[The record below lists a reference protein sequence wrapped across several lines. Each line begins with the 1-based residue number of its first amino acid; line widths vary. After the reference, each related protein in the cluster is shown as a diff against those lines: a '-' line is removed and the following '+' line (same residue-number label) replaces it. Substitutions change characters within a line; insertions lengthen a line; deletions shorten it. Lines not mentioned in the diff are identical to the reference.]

1 MLDIFI
7 DSLFCSRR
15 EINWKI
21 DPNNI
26 DELEKTFNFI
36 LKVYKKNNIELFD
49 IDTFKIIYSENN
61 YAPVFGKTSKWIVEE
76 GKSYEYKIPVEDPN
90 VNDSILIEN
99 VGAQLPRGMRLNKKD
114 KILYFDIDYEH
125 VDKVNNTQNY
135 NLELKSK
142 TSLETIHYYDKNFS
156 PNKFLSGA
164 KKAFEL
170 IIESYAKGEINKIKH
185 LISTNI
191 FSIFSKEI
199 KLRIKK
205 KNSLEHSLVSIKS
218 ADIEKINVK
227 SSIAD
232 IVVKFVSEQV
242 NLLKN
247 EKGKVLK
254 GNDEYIE
261 NHTDYWTFSKDLKS
275 NNPNW
280 KLVVTK
286 TG

>member
-1 MLDIFI
+1 M
-7 DSLFCSRR
+7 
-15 EINWKI
+15 
-21 DPNNI
+21 
-26 DELEKTFNFI
+26 
-36 LKVYKKNNIELFD
+36 
-49 IDTFKIIYSENN
+49 
-61 YAPVFGKTSKWIVEE
+61 
-76 GKSYEYKIPVEDPN
+76 
-90 VNDSILIEN
+90 
-99 VGAQLPRGMRLNKKD
+99 
-114 KILYFDIDYEH
+114 
-125 VDKVNNTQNY
+125 
-135 NLELKSK
+135 
-142 TSLETIHYYDKNFS
+142 
-156 PNKFLSGA
+156 
-164 KKAFEL
+164 
-170 IIESYAKGEINKIKH
+170 
-185 LISTNI
+185 
-191 FSIFSKEI
+191 
-199 KLRIKK
+199 
-205 KNSLEHSLVSIKS
+205 EHSLVSIKS

>member
-1 MLDIFI
+1 MNNFFTPDLIFFVLVAAFLI
-7 DSLFCSRR
+7 LRLRSVLGRR
-15 EINWKI
+15 TGN
-21 DPNNI
+21 
-26 DELEKTFNFI
+26 EKKSKDFFLHQDASSI
-36 LKVYKKNNIELFD
+36 GSKK
-49 IDTFKIIYSENN
+49 KIIQE
-61 YAPVFGKTSKWIVEE
+61 KQ
-76 GKSYEYKIPVEDPN
+76 
-90 VNDSILIEN
+90 LIKNKETETF
-99 VGAQLPRGMRLNKKD
+99 VKKD
-114 KILYFDIDYEH
+114 
-125 VDKVNNTQNY
+125 

-232 IVVKFVSEQV
+232 IVVKFLSEQV

-247 EKGKVLK
+247 EKGNILK